1 MCMRACWRTASVMVS
16 TKFDLRTRGL
26 VRIGLILL
34 CPITSMVAP
43 VAAQTPEVGIYVCT
57 DARGRKLTSDRPIP
71 ECADREQ
78 KLLNPSGTVKGKIGP
93 VLTVQQRAELE
104 AREKADQEERARL
117 AEEKRRDR
125 ALMVRY
131 PSKEIHDRERVEAL
145 AQVHLVIATANIRVK
160 ELQEQRVVIDREL
173 EFYQKDPSK
182 VPPLLRRQVDEN
194 AQSLAVQQ
202 RFIVDKL
209 AEIKRVNDRFD
220 AELVRLKQ
228 LWLLQRGVSV
238 PASAPAI
245 KSP

>member
-1 MCMRACWRTASVMVS
+1 MCMRACWRTASDMVS
-16 TKFDLRTRGL
+16 KSFDVRARGL
-26 VRIGLILL
+26 VRRGLILL
-34 CPITSMVAP
+34 CSAAGLMAP
-43 VAAQTPEVGIYVCT
+43 VSAQTPEVGIYVCT

-93 VLTVQQRAELE
+93 VLTAQQRAELE
-104 AREKADQEERARL
+104 AREKADQQERARL

-131 PSKEIHDRERVEAL
+131 PNKDIHDRERREAL

-182 VPPLLRRQVDEN
+182 APPLLRRQIDEN
-194 AQSLAVQQ
+194 TQGMAAQQ
-202 RFIVDKL
+202 RFVVDKL

-220 AELVRLKQ
+220 TELARLNQ
-228 LWLLQRGVSV
+228 LWLLQRGAGM
-238 PASAPAI
+238 PASAPAA

>member
-1 MCMRACWRTASVMVS
+1 MCMRACWRTASDMVS
-16 TKFDLRTRGL
+16 KKFDGRTRGL
-26 VRIGLILL
+26 VRLGLILL
-34 CPITSMVAP
+34 CSATAMVVP

-57 DARGRKLTSDRPIP
+57 DAKGRKLTSDRPIP

-93 VLTVQQRAELE
+93 VLTAQQRAELE
-104 AREKADQEERARL
+104 AREKADQEERAKL

-131 PSKEIHDRERVEAL
+131 PNREVHDRERREAL

-160 ELQEQRVVIDREL
+160 ELQEQRLAIDREF

-182 VPPLLRRQVDEN
+182 APPLLRRQIDEN
-194 AQSLAVQQ
+194 TQSLAVQQ
-202 RFIVDKL
+202 RFVVDKL

-220 AELVRLKQ
+220 AELARLNQ
-228 LWLLQRGVSV
+228 LWMLQRGATA
-238 PASAPAI
+238 PASAAKLP
-245 KSP
+245 